1 MPAKRH
7 HYVPRF
13 HLANFATMDSERH
26 IYQYFKDSR
35 SPVRASVKDV
45 GCKKGFYSLPKS
57 DDKKTLDHEVIEKPL
72 AIFDDCGSKAINH
85 LLSFN
90 LLGNDGLEVF
100 CHYVATLI
108 VRTPACYSRA
118 EQMLLPDGQ
127 EIFERIVKYNAEFRN
142 DLEAEFVGKGE
153 MTQNEFKSFLD
164 NIANGGALITPTRFA
179 ILKCCLTQIEEI
191 ANTIKSMNWFYLI
204 PKEQTDEFLISDQ
217 PAFYCDPVH
226 NRNSGV
232 GLATPTIELIVPLSK
247 KMCAIG
253 FRADAVKEAFYEIF
267 SESVNEINRRSII
280 SAENFAFASKLDD
293 KLKTEVARFKDSSM
307 KTVVDR
313 VRDFPNSGNLMHIA
327 RSVFPVTGF
336 RPVVLAAKQ
345 N

>member
-13 HLANFATMDSERH
+13 HLANFATVDSQRH
-26 IYQYFKDSR
+26 IYQYFKDGR

-45 GCKKGFYSLPKS
+45 GCEKGFYSLPKP
-57 DDKKTLDHEVIEKPL
+57 DDEKILDHEIIEKPL
-72 AIFDDCGSKAINH
+72 AVFDKWGSKAINH
-85 LLSFN
+85 LLSKRH
-90 LLGNDGLEVF
+90 LGNGGLEVF
-100 CHYVATLI
+100 CQYVATLV

-118 EQMLLPDGQ
+118 EQMLIPDGQ
-127 EIFERIVKYNAEFRN
+127 EIFERIVKYNAEFRTN
-142 DLEAEFVGKGE
+142 LEAEFVGKGE

-164 NIANGGALITPTRFA
+164 SVANGRASITPTRFA
-179 ILKCCLTQIEEI
+179 ILQCCLTQIEEI
-191 ANTIKSMNWFYLI
+191 ANTIRNMNWFYLI
-204 PKEQTDEFLISDQ
+204 PKEQTDEFIISDQ

-232 GLATPTIELIVPLSK
+232 GLATSTVELIIPLSK

-253 FRADAVKEAFYEIF
+253 FRADAAKEAFHEIP
-267 SESVNEINRRSII
+267 SELVNEINRRSMI
-280 SAENFAFASKLDD
+280 SAENFVFASKLDSEM
-293 KLKTEVARFKDSSM
+293 KTDVEKFKNSSM

-313 VRDFPNSGNLMHIA
+313 VRDSPNSGNLMHVA
-327 RSVFPVTGF
+327 RNVFPITGF
-336 RPVVLAAKQ
+336 RPVVLASDQ